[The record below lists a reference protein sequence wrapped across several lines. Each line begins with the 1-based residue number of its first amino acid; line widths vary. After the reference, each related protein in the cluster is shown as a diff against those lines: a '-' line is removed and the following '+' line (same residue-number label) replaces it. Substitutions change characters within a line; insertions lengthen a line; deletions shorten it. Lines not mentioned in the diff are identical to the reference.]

1 MLHAS
6 TQTLIQK
13 LCELTEA
20 GALDWRE
27 GERQCCRLNT
37 EGYIVEVEAEPPTVR
52 VVDGKGRELERADA
66 ADLRATAWPEGGGSY
81 ADHVVQMAG
90 RAHRVA
96 RGAERAITRILSS
109 LSAPP
114 QKLAE
119 RIEAEP
125 VPCAPDF
132 ELAAEPKKRPFIS
145 AAESDASLAAISADM
160 HRPVETPVPV
170 EPIAPVIAAAPPA
183 PVPPAAP
190 LPVIVASAPQPA
202 PEPAPPAQSPQ
213 RVVHV
218 LSADGTVRQ
227 PPAANGAAPQAF
239 GSISAFGRSV
249 PKAPT
254 PNFAPGKVTSSG
266 LLMTGIHAV
275 SRQVM
280 VENKRPPQ
288 AAPSRPTPEK
298 SSADIY
304 KPWA

>member
-20 GALDWRE
+20 GALNWRE
-27 GERQCCRLNT
+27 GERQSSRLDT

-81 ADHVVQMAG
+81 ADHVVQMAD

-96 RGAERAITRILSS
+96 RGAERAISRILSS

-114 QKLAE
+114 QKLTDAME
-119 RIEAEP
+119 QEP
-125 VPCAPDF
+125 EPRATDF
-132 ELAAEPKKRPFIS
+132 EIAAEPKKHATIS
-145 AAESDASLAAISADM
+145 AAESDASLAAISTGMQRSAT
-160 HRPVETPVPV
+160 ETPATVTPV
-170 EPIAPVIAAAPPA
+170 AVAPSPVAEP
-183 PVPPAAP
+183 AP
-190 LPVIVASAPQPA
+190 LPVVAAPAPQPA
-202 PEPAPPAQSPQ
+202 PAPPAQPPR

-218 LSADGTVRQ
+218 LAADGTVRQ
-227 PPAANGAAPQAF
+227 PPGTNAAAPQAF

-254 PNFAPGKVTSSG
+254 PNFTPGKVTSGG

-280 VENKRPPQ
+280 VEGKRSTPP
-288 AAPSRPTPEK
+288 AAPKPVLEK
-298 SSADIY
+298 TSADIY